1 MAKQPTAFN
10 FKINDRVQF
19 RDGRSTRVGFVVER
33 HEADDDRPAGYSI
46 RFKIKET
53 NQNRLS
59 RIAASDVVAGKA
71 DEFAFAIGD
80 NVTVVDHNGDAGQSG
95 KVVERLGMSPDRL
108 EPQYGLLFITKDGRS
123 DMAWWGES
131 ILAATA

>member
-1 MAKQPTAFN
+1 MAKTSFAF
-10 FKINDRVQF
+10 KVDDRVQF
-19 RDGRSTRVGFVVER
+19 RDGRNTRTGFVVER

-46 RFKIKET
+46 RFKIIET
-53 NQNRLS
+53 NQNRLA

-71 DEFAFAIGD
+71 DVFAFDIGD
-80 NVTVVDHNGDAGQSG
+80 AVTVVDGNGDKGQSG
-95 KVVERLGMSPDRL
+95 KIVERLGLSPDRL
-108 EPQYGLLFITKDGRS
+108 EPQYGLLFKTKDGRS

>member
-1 MAKQPTAFN
+1 MAKTSFAF
-10 FKINDRVQF
+10 KVDDRVQL
-19 RDGRSTRVGFVVER
+19 RDGRNTRTGFVVER

-46 RFKIKET
+46 RFKIIET
-53 NQNRLS
+53 NQNRLA

-71 DEFAFAIGD
+71 DVFAFDIGD
-80 NVTVVDHNGDAGQSG
+80 AVTVVDGNGDKGQSG
-95 KVVERLGMSPDRL
+95 KIVERLGLSPDRL
-108 EPQYGLLFITKDGRS
+108 EPQYGLLFKTKDGRS

>member
-1 MAKQPTAFN
+1 MAKTSFAF
-10 FKINDRVQF
+10 KVDDRVQF
-19 RDGRSTRVGFVVER
+19 RDGRNTRTGFVVER

-46 RFKIKET
+46 RFKIIET
-53 NQNRLS
+53 NQNRIA

-71 DEFAFAIGD
+71 DVFAFDIGD
-80 NVTVVDHNGDAGQSG
+80 AVTVVDGNGDKGQSG
-95 KVVERLGMSPDRL
+95 KIVERLGLSPDRL
-108 EPQYGLLFITKDGRS
+108 EPQYGLLFKTKDGRS